1 MAIQG
6 LRHTGNF
13 ADGERPKSWR
23 ETILRL
29 YPNGKAPL
37 TALTSAMKSRVVD
50 DPEFNWWTK
59 ALQTRRVALAANLTT
74 NNTLLTVT
82 SGALAF
88 KEGDILWVE
97 NTDERLRVSAD
108 PSSDTQLSVI
118 RGYSGS
124 TPATLDFDGPGVNP
138 NMTCIGSAYQEGSLA
153 PSPVMFDPIKLYNL
167 TQIFRNTLS
176 ATRTAQKT
184 RLRTIPAVKEAKRE
198 TLELHS
204 IDMERAFWFGKR
216 WEGVKDGSPIRT
228 TDGIINFIAPNNIV
242 DVASDFNAGLTMS
255 GLEEYIYRMF
265 QYGSSE
271 KMVFCGN
278 RALLTMQQ
286 VLRKNAQWTFTSGI
300 TEYGMNVS
308 RITSP
313 FGDLVLKTH
322 PLFNQMAGGTT
333 GGTPYYGVESW
344 MFVLDMDNI
353 SYVNLADSDTKYE
366 PKLEPN
372 GMDGMM
378 SGYLTEA
385 GLEVHHPLSHF
396 LMKNVIAAAADS

>member
-74 NNTLLTVT
+74 SNTLLTVT

-97 NTDERLRVSAD
+97 ETDERLRVSAD

-124 TPATLDFDGPGVNP
+124 TPATLDFDGAGVNP

-228 TDGIINFIAPNNIV
+228 TDGIINFIDPNNVV
-242 DVASDFNAGLTMS
+242 DVASDFAAGLTMS

-322 PLFNQMAGGTT
+322 PLFNQMAGGTN

-385 GLEVHHPLSHF
+385 GLEVHHPPSHF